1 MLLAFDNKN
10 NGFISIKNVLT
21 RQGRCSTFEL
31 LNGETLAT
39 ISFEELCAQP
49 GLSEAA
55 RALGGSPVEA
65 SPGKLLLLLFR
76 GKSGLTG
83 ADDRSFFAVFL
94 RCAVRSNFSI

>member
-1 MLLAFDNKN
+1 MLLTFDKKK
-10 NGFISIKNVLT
+10 NGFISIKKVLT
-21 RQGRCSTFEL
+21 RQRGCYTFEFL
-31 LNGETLAT
+31 DGETLAT
-39 ISFEELCAQP
+39 ISFEELRASS

-83 ADDRSFFAVFL
+83 ADDRSFVALFL
-94 RCAVRSNFSI
+94 RCAVRSNFSS